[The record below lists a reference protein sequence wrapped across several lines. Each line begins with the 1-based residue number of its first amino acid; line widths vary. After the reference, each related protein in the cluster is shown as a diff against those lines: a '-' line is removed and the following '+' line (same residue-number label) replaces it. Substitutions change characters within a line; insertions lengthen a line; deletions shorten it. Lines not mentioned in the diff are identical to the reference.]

1 MRQKIQIANPKIDVA
16 VAVLIALLL
25 AMLDFFSAGTAFA
38 QSLPLR
44 LLLDFTVVLFAML
57 AFRWLSAR
65 LSASYSHTTDE
76 GMQQAVA
83 EHPIFLHNQDFIRND
98 IGSISTVGDVMVSHI
113 NSANA
118 ETEQGAL
125 RIMQVLDEVYRASE
139 HLLDKLD
146 SSEREAQ
153 ALKTVQ
159 AERLRTDQC
168 LLAEMTRYISDK
180 SAQTQVD
187 HHRIQDVLLQVKGL
201 TGLTGLIRNIAKQ
214 TNLLALNAS
223 IEAARAGDAGRGFA
237 VVADEVRT
245 LSQETETATAA
256 IDQAIIAVS
265 DNVEKN
271 LATVLAG
278 DHTREELAKVTEIS
292 SSLQAVLQDFTALN
306 QYVETLSHDSKTAM
320 TLIHQGLVQALGNMQ
335 FQDISRQQLD
345 SVKHLLDDFIDH
357 FSQLE
362 QSLQANPTDKIE
374 LATLAQ
380 LLETHREKYVMQR
393 QQDNHSL
400 AVGQQQQMQQQPMIE
415 LF

>member
-25 AMLDFFSAGTAFA
+25 AMLDFVSAGTVVGE
-38 QSLPLR
+38 SLPLR
-44 LLLDFTVVLFAML
+44 LLLEFLVVLTAVMC
-57 AFRWLSAR
+57 FRWLSAR
-65 LSASYSHTTDE
+65 LAASLSQSEDTSI
-76 GMQQAVA
+76 QQAIA
-83 EHPIFLHNQDFIRND
+83 QHHLLLQNQDFIRND
-98 IGSISTVGDVMVSHI
+98 VGFIGTVGDVMVSHI
-113 NSANA
+113 NSANT

-139 HLLDKLD
+139 HLLAKLD
-146 SSEREAQ
+146 GSEREAR
-153 ALKTVQ
+153 ALKSIQ
-159 AERLRTDQC
+159 AERLRTDQM
-168 LLAEMTRYISDK
+168 LLEEMTKFISAK
-180 SAQTQVD
+180 SVQMQVD
-187 HHRIQDVLLQVKGL
+187 HQRIQDVLLQVKGL

-245 LSQETETATAA
+245 LSQETETATAS

-265 DNVEKN
+265 ENVEKN
-271 LATVLAG
+271 LATVLSG
-278 DHTREELAKVTEIS
+278 DHTRDELAKVTEIS
-292 SSLQAVLQDFTALN
+292 ASLQAVLHDFTELN
-306 QYVETLSHDSKTAM
+306 QYVETLSHDSKNTM

-345 SVKHLLDDFIDH
+345 SVKHLLDDFVDH

-362 QSLQANPTDKIE
+362 QCLQADPVAKIE
-374 LATLAQ
+374 LSTLAH
-380 LLETHREKYVMQR
+380 LLENHREKYVMQR
-393 QQDNHSL
+393 QQENHSQ
-400 AVGQQQQMQQQPMIE
+400 AVGQHQQMQQQPMIE